1 MPLVLREHPDL
12 ARIDAY
18 LTETPR
24 ARTRR
29 FAALHTSDADVT
41 RLTAEVFMVEE
52 PGRVRPLWQV
62 GPTPHTQCDVRR

>member
-29 FAALHTSDADVT
+29 FAALHP
-41 RLTAEVFMVEE
+41 AEQQLR
-52 PGRVRPLWQV
+52 GRYHVRES
-62 GPTPHTQCDVRR
+62 HR